1 MYFLNYRSAWQKL
14 GDLSKEEAMKEFF
27 TSLET
32 LCPTFKIYIEAH
44 EREKEAQERK
54 RSVSKITTPSVH
66 FDYENDRYR

>member
-1 MYFLNYRSAWQKL
+1 MIYIITLVILIRQVISLFKSVVFNYRSAWQKL

-54 RSVSKITTPSVH
+54 R
-66 FDYENDRYR
+66 